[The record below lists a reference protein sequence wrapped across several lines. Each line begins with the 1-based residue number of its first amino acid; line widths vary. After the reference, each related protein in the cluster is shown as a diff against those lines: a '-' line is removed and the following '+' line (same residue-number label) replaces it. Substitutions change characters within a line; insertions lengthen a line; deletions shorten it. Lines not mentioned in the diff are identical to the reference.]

1 MLTIAQIRSEP
12 VRTCLGRGEPAF
24 HIRRRGGVVGGTG
37 VAPINSV
44 LGSVLFFFL
53 FLFQNGERL
62 LFSSLSAHLFFRC
75 ISGTCVE
82 PGAFALEL
90 VGWRGVFGIFTGEF
104 VCKALCSFVST
115 LMVHVT
121 AHARD
126 EEGGEIFLRIARNLF
141 SVLQ

>member
-24 HIRRRGGVVGGTG
+24 HIRRRGGRGDW
-37 VAPINSV
+37 S
-44 LGSVLFFFL
+44 GSHQFCSWFGAFFFL